1 MVIGWGE
8 GAGGSRAGSH
18 AWSES
23 LWHQKMALSGVVLC
37 LVLCLVELSET
48 RKLTPGRVKQGD
60 DKVHPQDVTV
70 G

>member
-1 MVIGWGE
+1 MIGWGE
-8 GAGGSRAGSH
+8 GAGGSGAGSH
-18 AWSES
+18 AWSGS

-37 LVLCLVELSET
+37 LVLCLVELNET
-48 RKLTPGRVKQGD
+48 RKLTQAGLNKGH